1 VQYAPI
7 ARALSILSDVDRVRM
22 QKKFDISYLM
32 AKEGIAFE
40 NFAPVCDLESHH
52 GVELGHAYR
61 TAPSAK
67 LFSHYITEVQRQH
80 FVKFLC
86 ENKFF

>member
-7 ARALSILSDVDRVRM
+7 ARAFSMLSDVNRARM
-22 QKKFDISYLM
+22 RKKFDITSHLM

-40 NFAPVCDLESHH
+40 KFAPVCDLESRH
-52 GVELGHAYR
+52 GVGLGHAYR

-67 LFSHYITEVQRQH
+67 LFSHYIAETQCQQFVTEVA
-80 FVKFLC
+80 L
-86 ENKFF
+86 